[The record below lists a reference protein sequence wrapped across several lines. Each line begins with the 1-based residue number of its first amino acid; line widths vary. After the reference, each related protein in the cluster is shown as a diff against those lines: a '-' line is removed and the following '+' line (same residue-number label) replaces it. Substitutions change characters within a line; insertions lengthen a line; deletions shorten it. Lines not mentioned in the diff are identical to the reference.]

1 MDDDTEQW
9 KPLPGWEDLY
19 LVSNLGRVARV
30 RKVSTLANGYPAT
43 SLTRDYK
50 NCTRT
55 VHSMVAETFIGPR
68 PPGMLVRHLDGD
80 KENSLLSNLAYGTP
94 AENCADMLRHGTNY
108 WANKTHCPYGHEY
121 TPENIRRLPGRPNVR
136 YCRECHRLDTIAN
149 ATRRQRAAAERK
161 REARRALGIPSKF
174 VEDDER
180 AEMIRLNQ
188 AGMPTYQI
196 GEKLGRSRV
205 TVRRA
210 LKKAGLQAAGVPGGR
225 GRAAGIQ

>member
-68 PPGMLVRHLDGD
+68 PPGMLVRHLDGSPGTQ
-80 KENSLLSNLAYGTP
+80 EGRLA
-94 AENCADMLRHGTNY
+94 
-108 WANKTHCPYGHEY
+108 
-121 TPENIRRLPGRPNVR
+121 
-136 YCRECHRLDTIAN
+136 
-149 ATRRQRAAAERK
+149 
-161 REARRALGIPSKF
+161 S
-174 VEDDER
+174 
-180 AEMIRLNQ
+180 
-188 AGMPTYQI
+188 
-196 GEKLGRSRV
+196 GRS
-205 TVRRA
+205 
-210 LKKAGLQAAGVPGGR
+210 AGRKGSCGWHPVGLTRKLPR
-225 GRAAGIQ
+225 PRST